1 MCSISVRC
9 VQDKRFLRSFWKS
22 WVGTAKDRTE
32 VLEKVLC
39 LVGGGVPSP
48 GSDAPRLVGLS
59 HTQAVCHSLGTFGL
73 FLHSLHT
80 SKNPCVSMV
89 RDSSAALPE
98 HPGSFCLSDV
108 VPCLNLGT
116 TNPPMTMTFEIHQNS
131 ALTFPTC
138 ASQRGRGL
146 QGE

>member
-1 MCSISVRC
+1 M
-9 VQDKRFLRSFWKS
+9 
-22 WVGTAKDRTE
+22 GTAKDRTE

-89 RDSSAALPE
+89 RDSSAALLE